1 MIIEHYMLCYHCK
14 YMKYFDRHS
23 DLIMCRK
30 FGILHGTRYSC
41 NCFKDPKPNKTNF
54 KKVKEYE
61 S

>member
-1 MIIEHYMLCYHCK
+1 MIIEHYMICYFCK
-14 YMKYFDRHS
+14 HMKYFDRHS

-41 NCFKDPKPNKTNF
+41 ILYKNEQKPLKERE
-54 KKVKEYE
+54 KKHE